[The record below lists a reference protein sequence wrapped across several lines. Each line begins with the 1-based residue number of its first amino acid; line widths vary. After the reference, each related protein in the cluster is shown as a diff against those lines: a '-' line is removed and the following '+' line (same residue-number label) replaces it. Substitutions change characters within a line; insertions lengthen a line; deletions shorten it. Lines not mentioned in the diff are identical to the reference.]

1 MPTAGH
7 AAGGRRVTEPRD
19 RLFQLAAAPDVE
31 AALELADELL
41 ESGLGPERIISEV
54 VVPTQVR
61 VGNLW
66 ATDVWS
72 VAQEHAAT
80 AVVDAVVGRLALVRG
95 RPAGSAGRVAVV
107 CAEGEWHTLAARLV
121 SVALRAQGWSVVFLG
136 GSVPAAHLARSARSG
151 GWDAAVLTCSVA
163 MFLPGA
169 RRSVAALHECGVP
182 VLATARGF
190 GTDALRAERIGADAW
205 AAGPEDGLRILGGWM
220 TDPPARLAV
229 ATVPDEA
236 EAFELALPELTER
249 VRAIVSQR
257 WGEPRDLSGS
267 GDVRDDV
274 RTLLR
279 FVHAAVV
286 TGDERIVTEY
296 LGWLHEV
303 VVSRDLPAATVE
315 DLLDA
320 ARTAVPDE
328 LPRTRRQLQEIG

>member
-1 MPTAGH
+1 M
-7 AAGGRRVTEPRD
+7 TEPRD
-19 RLFQLAAAPDVE
+19 RLFELAAAPDVE
-31 AALELADELL
+31 AALDLVDELL
-41 ESGLGPERIISEV
+41 ASGLGPARIITEL
-54 VVPTQVR
+54 VVPTQIR
-61 VGNLW
+61 VGELW

-80 AVVDAVVGRLALVRG
+80 AVVDAVVGRLAQLRVR
-95 RPAGSAGRVAVV
+95 PPGSAGRVAVV

-121 SVALRAQGWSVVFLG
+121 SVALRSHGWSVVFLG
-136 GSVPAAHLARSARSG
+136 GSVPAAHLARSARSD

-169 RRSVAALHECGVP
+169 RRSVAALHESGVP

-190 GTDALRAERIGADAW
+190 GTDGLRAERIGADGW
-205 AAGPEDGLRILGGWM
+205 ASGPEDGLRVLEGWT
-220 TDPPARLAV
+220 TDPPTRLAV

-257 WGEPRDLSGS
+257 WGKPHDLTGS
-267 GDVRDDV
+267 DDVRDDV

-296 LGWLHEV
+296 LDWLLEV
-303 VVSRDLPAATVE
+303 VVSRGLPAAIVE
-315 DLLDA
+315 DLLEA
-320 ARTAVPDE
+320 ARAAVPDE